1 MQSSIAKRLN
11 VLLVKNERLVIV
23 LLEKECT
30 TLLRKIVRTLIKVS
44 RFIIIGY

>member
-30 TLLRKIVRTLIKVS
+30 TLLEKIVRTLIKVS